1 VVLDGSSVLEVLDL
15 EEVDMLDWLPV
26 VVAALLVAV
35 EVAVS
40 DSVPVVVSL
49 SVSVVD
55 SEEEDAEE
63 AEEVLAGRELL
74 ADEVAVTLD

>member
-1 VVLDGSSVLEVLDL
+1 VLDGSSVLEVLDL

-40 DSVPVVVSL
+40 DSVLVVVSL

-55 SEEEDAEE
+55 SEEDAEE

>member
-1 VVLDGSSVLEVLDL
+1 MLDGSSVLEVLDL

-40 DSVPVVVSL
+40 DSVLVVVSL

-55 SEEEDAEE
+55 SEEDAEE